1 MSDALKYGGPA
12 FPTEPRGPA
21 YGNKYDGM
29 TLRDWFAGQ
38 VIASVKAWHPAD
50 KRGKSAAVIAYE
62 IADAML
68 AERQVIRPPH
78 RLTVAAQEDRG

>member
-1 MSDALKYGGPA
+1 MSEALKNGGFEAMP
-12 FPTEPRGPA
+12 EPL
-21 YGNKYDGM
+21 YKDM
-29 TLRDWFAGQ
+29 SLRDWFAGQ

-68 AERQVIRPPH
+68 AERQVIRPP
-78 RLTVAAQEDRG
+78 RYLTVAAQEDQG